1 MLHQTRKRGEQPMS
15 SRSEILKK
23 VKTLEQTIETRS
35 KRLAQ
40 LEAMDDPEAIIE
52 AVKIKEEIKLL
63 GEERS
68 RLLEKAENLKAL
80 LESRLPQLEK
90 AYLDAVKEERTA
102 LRKLYDTCK
111 NLLTQIR
118 ELRKIA
124 NDTHMKFIPYKNHC
138 DELGIVAKS
147 MHLLELPFMSQIERW
162 LGNFIQWY
170 EKVQAK

>member
-1 MLHQTRKRGEQPMS
+1 MLSLKEIKQKIQAITEAIEKRERQISFIEQSNDVEQIVKVPII
-15 SRSEILKK
+15 RNEVEILQAEKQRLTEQAE
-23 VKTLEQTIETRS
+23 TLR
-35 KRLAQ
+35 
-40 LEAMDDPEAIIE
+40 
-52 AVKIKEEIKLL
+52 KLL
-63 GEERS
+63 ET
-68 RLLEKAENLKAL
+68 K
-80 LESRLPQLEK
+80 LPELEK

-147 MHLLELPFMSQIERW
+147 MHLLELPFTSQIERW